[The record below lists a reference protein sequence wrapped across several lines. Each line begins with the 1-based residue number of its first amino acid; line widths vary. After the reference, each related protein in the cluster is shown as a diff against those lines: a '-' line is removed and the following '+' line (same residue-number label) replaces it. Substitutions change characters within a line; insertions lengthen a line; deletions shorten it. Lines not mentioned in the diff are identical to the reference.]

1 MYLYIVYKS
10 LRFFSL
16 VCLLALGSNLAGNFV
31 WACMD
36 KKVSVNLSSEEDDN
50 DPGSDNGKKNN
61 SSKRGINLLEEEL
74 HLAENTTLSPI
85 KVSPIVIEKASFS
98 LISGKTK
105 SSEKAPLENPPEAL
119 TKLS

>member
-1 MYLYIVYKS
+1 MYKS

-31 WACMD
+31 WSCMD
-36 KKVSVNLSSEEDDN
+36 KKISVNLSSEEDDTE
-50 DPGSDNGKKNN
+50 PGSDGGKKNN
-61 SSKRGINLLEEEL
+61 NSKRGINLLEEEL
-74 HLAENTTLSPI
+74 HLAENTALSPI
-85 KVSPIVIEKASFS
+85 QTNPALIKKASFS

-105 SSEKAPLENPPEAL
+105 RAEKMPLENPPERG